1 MDINNK
7 YNLDLEI
14 NVEDKKIGKN
24 NPCFII
30 AEAGISHFG
39 DLKKA
44 YQLVDLACEAKAD
57 AVKFQIFDVDH
68 LISDDLLEWK
78 ERLGPRQLPYK
89 DFEKIKNY
97 CKSKNIIFFATAHDS
112 PSLEFLINLNV
123 PIYKIGS
130 GELGNWQFIRKIA
143 SLQKPVIL
151 STGMY
156 KDSEIKLAVDQFNLE
171 KNSKLA
177 ILHCVTNY
185 PASPSEIYIKQMH
198 AINKKF
204 NCITGYSDHTEGYH
218 IPLAAVALG
227 SKIIEKHITL
237 DYNIPNAQDWKVS
250 CGPENFHTF
259 VKQVRDVEEI
269 LKQKEIEIN
278 KSELK
283 SKHWATK
290 SIVAGRNIKKGE
302 FLSDEM
308 ISFMR
313 PGNGIPP
320 DKTETLLGKKV
331 LINIPKNKMLKYEY
345 FKSE

>member
-1 MDINNK
+1 MKIDNK

-14 NVEDKKIGKN
+14 NVEDKIIGKN

-44 YQLVDLACEAKAD
+44 YQLVDLAVEANAD

-68 LISDDLLEWK
+68 LISNDLLEWK
-78 ERLGPRQLPYK
+78 ERLGPRQLPYS
-89 DFEKIKNY
+89 DFEKIQNY
-97 CKSKNIIFFATAHDS
+97 CKSKNIIFFATAHDI
-112 PSLEFLINLNV
+112 PSLNFLIDLNV

-156 KDSEIKLAVDQFNLE
+156 RDEEIKLAVDQFNSE
-171 KNSKLA
+171 RNSKLA

-185 PASPSEIYIKQMH
+185 PASPSEIYIKRMQS
-198 AINKKF
+198 IYNEF
-204 NCITGYSDHTEGYH
+204 QCVTGYSDHTEGYH

-227 SKIIEKHITL
+227 AKIIEKHITL

-250 CGPENFHTF
+250 YGQTISLLSP
-259 VKQVRDVEEI
+259 KKLEI
-269 LKQKEIEIN
+269 LK
-278 KSELK
+278 
-283 SKHWATK
+283 
-290 SIVAGRNIKKGE
+290 R
-302 FLSDEM
+302 F
-308 ISFMR
+308 
-313 PGNGIPP
+313 
-320 DKTETLLGKKV
+320 
-331 LINIPKNKMLKYEY
+331 
-345 FKSE
+345 